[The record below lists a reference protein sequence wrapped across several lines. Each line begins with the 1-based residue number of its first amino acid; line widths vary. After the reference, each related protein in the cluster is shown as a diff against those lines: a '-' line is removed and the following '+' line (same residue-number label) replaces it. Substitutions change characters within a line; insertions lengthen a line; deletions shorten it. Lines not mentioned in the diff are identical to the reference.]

1 MIDIAKVGYD
11 IFKLDGEDLEFLK
24 GFESTTKQIRGGN
37 TCLHSIDKFP
47 LIFELDDY
55 TDENY
60 INQRDEWLEEYGD
73 VVCQS
78 WFNLQT
84 DFNEA
89 KVIELFNKIFLKYYS
104 IDTELLKHHFAYT
117 LFNKGSFI
125 VEHTDGADADRIA
138 GVLIY
143 LNENYDKNRGG
154 CLIVTDTN
162 TGEKIE
168 VVPELGNVVVLD
180 YTKNQIPHEVT
191 KVLEGNRY
199 AICNFIH
206 YKTE

>member
-1 MIDIAKVGYD
+1 MTDIAKKGYD

-24 GFESTTKQIRGGN
+24 GFTSADKRIRGGN

-47 LIFELDDY
+47 LIFELDEY

-60 INQRDEWLEEYGD
+60 NNQRDGWLEQYGD
-73 VVCQS
+73 IVCQS
-78 WFNLQT
+78 WFNLQV
-84 DFNEA
+84 DFNHT
-89 KVIELFNKIFLKYYS
+89 KVIELLNKIFLKYYS
-104 IDTELLKHHFAYT
+104 IDTDLLKHHIAYT

-125 VEHTDGADADRIA
+125 VEHTDGSDANRIA

-143 LNENYDKNRGG
+143 LNENYDKNDGG
-154 CLIVTDTN
+154 CLIVNDTN

-168 VVPELGNVVVLD
+168 VVPEMGNVVVLD
-180 YTKNQIPHEVT
+180 YTENQIPHEVT
-191 KVLEGNRY
+191 KVLKGNRY
-199 AICNFIH
+199 AICTFIH